1 MPDDARSEFERIF
14 GATQQAGETKP
25 EDGAVRGAT
34 QRLPGDSDVLGIR
47 TDSDRF
53 LLKHVPERLPIEP
66 KKEGMQVPKS
76 DATSPEA
83 MTIALNVNVFANLAD
98 AKGGDGKSG
107 AGISADG
114 PTFVIPLPKP
124 SAKPA
129 AEGSPSSA
137 ASVEKTTSGPQTE
150 FTRIL
155 HVQDTIT
162 VPKPSSQPKSS
173 EAAPALPGTDAKAQ
187 ASAAASPLG
196 SSPSGPSDFTKVV
209 KGSELRAIQERYAAG
224 TNAAQHP
231 GTPQQWQP
239 GSAPPV
245 PQYVPAS
252 WPTPST
258 PHANAPVH
266 PQSKLSQYMPLII
279 ALNVLFVLAI
289 LLIVF
294 FAMKK

>member
-1 MPDDARSEFERIF
+1 MADDPRSEFERIF
-14 GATQQAGETKP
+14 GATQQAGEIKP

-66 KKEGMQVPKS
+66 RKDGMPAPKS
-76 DATSPEA
+76 DVTSPEA

-107 AGISADG
+107 TGISADG

-129 AEGSPSSA
+129 SEGSPSSA
-137 ASVEKTTSGPQTE
+137 ANVEKTTSGAQTE

-162 VPKPSSQPKSS
+162 VPKPSSQPKLS
-173 EAAPALPGTDAKAQ
+173 EAAPA
-187 ASAAASPLG
+187 ASAPAPALA

-209 KGSELRAIQERYAAG
+209 KGSELRAIQARYAAG
-224 TNAAQHP
+224 TNAAPHP
-231 GTPQQWQP
+231 GAPQQWQP

-245 PQYVPAS
+245 PQYVPAD
-252 WPTPST
+252 WATPHPA
-258 PHANAPVH
+258 PHANAPAH

-294 FAMKK
+294 FAVKK